1 VIGTSGME
9 HSLFCLFV
17 NDCGRI
23 DRFAE
28 SSVTFAS
35 YDALVN
41 PTLTQHERMSD
52 ISHTMM
58 IVSPVQVG
66 GLLIGFVRTSLMNA
80 ASDRVVARLRT
91 DLYQALFRQEIAFFD
106 EHKTGEL
113 VPRLTSDTSLLQV
126 GTSQVLPEVV
136 LGVTLDFGTLGIA
149 HGDSSKNITDE
160 RHMPIRK
167 AKRSSMPVYKI
178 A

>member
-1 VIGTSGME
+1 ME

-28 SSVTFAS
+28 PSVTFAS
-35 YDALVN
+35 YDVLVN

-80 ASDRVVARLRT
+80 AGDRVVARLRT

-113 VPRLTSDTSLLQV
+113 VSRLTLDMSLLQV

-136 LGVTLDFGTLGIA
+136 LSVTKLVVSIGLMFWISACLASLMVTLQ
-149 HGDSSKNITDE
+149 
-160 RHMPIRK
+160 
-167 AKRSSMPVYKI
+167 KI
-178 A
+178 LPMNATCR